1 MRDRGV
7 LYAGAGGIAD
17 IRLGYFAAAANL
29 AYEGRTLGD
38 VGKERGGDR
47 VDVLCD
53 LLVSEDLRVN
63 QVTPGPNLAGIR
75 RFYEHPV
82 AMVGTD
88 STFIGA
94 KPSPRTYGSYPRI
107 LGQFVR
113 DEALLTLEDAVAKM
127 TSMPAAR
134 LGLKDRG
141 RIADGY
147 VADLV
152 VFDPATVRSNAT
164 YDEPRKFPVGIESVI
179 VDGTLVVH
187 DGDHTGALPGRALRR
202 GRD

>member
-1 MRDRGV
+1 MRERGV
-7 LYAGAGGIAD
+7 LFAGAGGIAD
-17 IRLGYFAAAANL
+17 IRLGYFARPDHL
-29 AYEGRTLGD
+29 RFEGRTLGD
-38 VGKERGGDR
+38 VGMEVGGDL

-53 LLVSEDLRVN
+53 LLLAEGLRLN
-63 QVTPGPNLAGIR
+63 QVTHGPHTYGIR
-75 RFYEHPV
+75 LFYRHPV
-82 AMVGTD
+82 SMVGTD

-94 KPSPRTYGSYPRI
+94 KPSPRSYGSYPRI

-113 DEALLTLEDAVAKM
+113 DEGILGLEDAVAKM

-134 LGLKDRG
+134 LGLRDRG
-141 RIADGY
+141 RIIDGH

-164 YDEPRKFPVGIESVI
+164 YDEPRRFPDGIDHVI
-179 VDGTLVVH
+179 VNGTLVV
-187 DGDHTGALPGRALRR
+187 DGGSHTGATPGRALRR